1 MIKRISALT
10 LTLVVMTAFFG
21 TRALAK
27 TSGDELKPATEN
39 SSASRKADEVNK
51 EKFRIAFDKLVADAK
66 AGRVAPAPRPQ
77 IRPAMRNNLSQG
89 AKIAIVAGVVAAVVA
104 IIIIS
109 KRDDF
114 GPRGPI
120 PVF

>member
-39 SSASRKADEVNK
+39 SSASRNADEVKK
-51 EKFRIAFDKLVADAK
+51 EKLRTAFDKLVADAK
-66 AGRVAPAPRPQ
+66 AGRVAPAPRTQ
-77 IRPAMRNNLSQG
+77 IQPAQSNSLSKG
-89 AKIAIVAGVVAAVVA
+89 TKIAIVVGVVVAVVA
-104 IIIIS
+104 IIVVANTGA
-109 KRDDF
+109 
-114 GPRGPI
+114 GPSGPI
-120 PVF
+120 RVF